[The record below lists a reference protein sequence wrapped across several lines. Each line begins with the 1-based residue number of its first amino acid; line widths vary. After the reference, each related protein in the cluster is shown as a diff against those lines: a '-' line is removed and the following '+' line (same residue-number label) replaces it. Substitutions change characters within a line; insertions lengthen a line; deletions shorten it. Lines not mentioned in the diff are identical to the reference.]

1 MNYFTYLVIELSCSL
16 KQIEGLSGKVH
27 INHFEKLV
35 KFEVNQARVSAVNS
49 GRLRFG
55 GQWSRNFSSK
65 LKNRIITFNLH
76 YFVFLFL
83 TVYNFSHSPVISVAL
98 LFLWVV

>member
-1 MNYFTYLVIELSCSL
+1 MTMRFRRIQL
-16 KQIEGLSGKVH
+16 KH
-27 INHFEKLV
+27 D
-35 KFEVNQARVSAVNS
+35 RVSAVNS

-83 TVYNFSHSPVISVAL
+83 TVNNFSHSPVISVAL
-98 LFLWVV
+98 LFRWVV